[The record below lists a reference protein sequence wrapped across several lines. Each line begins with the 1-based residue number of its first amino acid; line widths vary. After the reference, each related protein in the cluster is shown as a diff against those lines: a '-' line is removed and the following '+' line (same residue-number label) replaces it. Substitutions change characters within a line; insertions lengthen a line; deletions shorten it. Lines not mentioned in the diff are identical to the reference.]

1 MTWDPT
7 TPTGSESINNGDN
20 RIRELKTDLQTAL
33 RGNATDG
40 DEAKF
45 PGSDTANP
53 VFRYRGLKGT
63 TGARPAAGQYGT
75 VS

>member
-53 VFRYRGLKGT
+53 IYRYRGQKAT
-63 TGARPAAGQYGT
+63 F
-75 VS
+75 

>member
-1 MTWDPT
+1 MTWDTT

-40 DEAKF
+40 DEA
-45 PGSDTANP
+45 
-53 VFRYRGLKGT
+53 
-63 TGARPAAGQYGT
+63 
-75 VS
+75 